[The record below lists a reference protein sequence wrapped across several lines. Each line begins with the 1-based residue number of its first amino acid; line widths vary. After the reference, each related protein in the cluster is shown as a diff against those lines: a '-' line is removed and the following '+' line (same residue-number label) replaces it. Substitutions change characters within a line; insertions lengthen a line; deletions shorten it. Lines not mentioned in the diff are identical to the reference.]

1 MLASD
6 PGNRPAAL
14 LQSTRRVSVAQID
27 ALVSAHLG
35 PGRVRGNAQP
45 AVLYRQI
52 AMYLA
57 KKVGGW
63 SAAQIGRFYNGRD
76 HSTVCHAVTKIE
88 ALRLARPEIEETIDH
103 LTAILQNVGS
113 EAGNQYSAGRRCDR
127 NLKLTNQPV
136 STELCW
142 TEEVLDALAARVA
155 DRVIARLAEAVPTR
169 NSWRGQHAR
178 ASGRRRRRLNAS
190 GRLG

>member
-1 MLASD
+1 VFASD
-6 PGNRPAAL
+6 PGNGPAAL
-14 LQSTRRVSVAQID
+14 RQSTRRISLAQID

-45 AVLYRQI
+45 AALYRQI

-57 KKVGGW
+57 KKVAGW

-103 LTAILQNVGS
+103 LTAILQNVDSGDGS
-113 EAGNQYSAGRRCDR
+113 QYSVGRAGNG
-127 NLKLTNQPV
+127 NLKVAVQPV
-136 STELCW
+136 SNDLSW
-142 TEEVLDALAARVA
+142 NDEVLDSLAARVA
-155 DRVIARLAEAVPTR
+155 DRVITRLAEAAQTR
-169 NSWRGQHAR
+169 TDGDVSMLEPLAGDA
-178 ASGRRRRRLNAS
+178 G
-190 GRLG
+190 G